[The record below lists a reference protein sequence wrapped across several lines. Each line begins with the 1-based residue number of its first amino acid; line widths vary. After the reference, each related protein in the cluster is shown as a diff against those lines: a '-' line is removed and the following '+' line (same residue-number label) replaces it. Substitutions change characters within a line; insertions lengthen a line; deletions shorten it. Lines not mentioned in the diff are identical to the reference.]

1 MLEKMHDNIS
11 ASITNKTAYS
21 TCSMPERRLGGGRSI
36 TVSRYIINGKD
47 DFKREQ

>member
-21 TCSMPERRLGGGRSI
+21 TCSMPERRVGEGDPLQFLG
-36 TVSRYIINGKD
+36 TL
-47 DFKREQ
+47 